1 MKTVPT
7 DLTQISRK
15 NGGKF
20 PEDRILRVL
29 RGEEAVTAHG
39 PQDMPVWGTVLNN
52 MTPNPELAQ
61 VRMHALLTFIEDM
74 QAK

>member
-1 MKTVPT
+1 MKSTPT

-20 PEDRILRVL
+20 PEDRIMKILK
-29 RGEEAVTAHG
+29 GEEGVTAHG
-39 PQDMPVWGTVLNN
+39 SQDMPVWGRIFSNTSTDL
-52 MTPNPELAQ
+52 TLSQA
-61 VRMHALLTFIEDM
+61 RLHGLLQYITDM